1 MNWCFLTTR
10 GNFTQIFGS
19 ANYVVRA
26 QSLSIKLYPI
36 HHNDFVNN
44 RIVWSGKWKALFLS
58 EEPGTKVV
66 LENSLKVDKNQLWQ
80 IPTQENILTF
90 LAKSSSHSRGAFTF
104 ERGHATPSIL
114 ATRMAKSCGRKK
126 GGRFNNSSGDLELST
141 EESQMT
147 WKRTRIKEVKHIV
160 ICARTTYVVFST
172 LAFLFWNLC
181 KLNCSVYN
189 LFLKYSDGSGVR
201 NLGFKK
207 PNSSIFWVIL

>member
-1 MNWCFLTTR
+1 MNYLVISFHTK
-10 GNFTQIFGS
+10 GNFTQILAPPS
-19 ANYVVRA
+19 TSSI
-26 QSLSIKLYPI
+26 SLSIKLYPI

-126 GGRFNNSSGDLELST
+126 RREI
-141 EESQMT
+141 Q
-147 WKRTRIKEVKHIV
+147 
-160 ICARTTYVVFST
+160 
-172 LAFLFWNLC
+172 
-181 KLNCSVYN
+181 
-189 LFLKYSDGSGVR
+189 
-201 NLGFKK
+201 
-207 PNSSIFWVIL
+207 

>member
-1 MNWCFLTTR
+1 M
-10 GNFTQIFGS
+10 
-19 ANYVVRA
+19 
-26 QSLSIKLYPI
+26 
-36 HHNDFVNN
+36 
-44 RIVWSGKWKALFLS
+44 
-58 EEPGTKVV
+58 V

-147 WKRTRIKEVKHIV
+147 WKWTRIKEEKHIV

-189 LFLKYSDGSGVR
+189 LFLKYSEGCGVR

-207 PNSSIFWVIL
+207 PNSPIFWVILWSDQVESEIMVAS